1 MFKEYETEQKNILSY
16 VEQRLDEIQAV
27 EILDL
32 KTAYDM
38 IEECDYLNNYLCSI
52 FEISAEVKKLTKTIL
67 RNSKILQIGLLK
79 QQKHLEQDNKF

>member
-1 MFKEYETEQKNILSY
+1 MFKEVEIEQKNILSY

-67 RNSKILQIGLLK
+67 RNSKILKIGLLK

>member
-1 MFKEYETEQKNILSY
+1 MFKEVECSQKSILTY

-67 RNSKILQIGLLK
+67 RNSKILKIGLLK

>member
-1 MFKEYETEQKNILSY
+1 MFMECQAEQRNILSY

-67 RNSKILQIGLLK
+67 RNSKILKIGLLK

>member
-67 RNSKILQIGLLK
+67 RNSKILKIGLLK

>member
-1 MFKEYETEQKNILSY
+1 MFMECQAEQRNILSY

-38 IEECDYLNNYLCSI
+38 IGVVSANRRNFRGGHYSI
-52 FEISAEVKKLTKTIL
+52 
-67 RNSKILQIGLLK
+67 NSYG
-79 QQKHLEQDNKF
+79 